1 MASDDAPHATPAAD
15 PVEPRASGTDRA
27 PNGDPGDARAR
38 REAEAFER
46 LRREV
51 DLLAT
56 ALGDAIRELEGPRT
70 FELVERVRDLTKRR
84 RRGAPVDAELRGL
97 LADLHH
103 ADAEKLLRAFTL
115 YFQLVNLAEE
125 RHRVRVVRL
134 RAAAATPDAPRGESV
149 AAAVKAL
156 RDQGWTAAEARR
168 FVADLDVQLTLTA
181 HPTEVKRATA
191 RAALERVA
199 VALRTLAGDEL
210 APQERATWRAQLAA
224 EVATLWQ
231 TRELALERP
240 TVRDEV
246 EGALYYVRRSLL
258 DAVPRLMLDLEDAL
272 GTYFGDARAGG
283 AAGDEEP
290 FGPVLRFRSWIGG
303 DRDGNPHVTPD
314 VTADT
319 YRLHAALALD
329 AHLADAADLRQ
340 RLSHVEPRV
349 ALTGPFR
356 AALAERE
363 AEGGPVDAHA
373 DEPFRRWTALL
384 ARDLERERAARGP
397 GYPGGAA
404 GHRGD
409 LALLEQ
415 ALVRG
420 QGARAAQVF
429 VRPVRYRAQAT
440 GFHLAALD
448 LREHSAVHER
458 AVAEL
463 LAHGRVDDEYAAR
476 DEAARVAVLA
486 RELEDP
492 RPLAAPDAPL
502 GDDARRALDALQVV
516 RDAQR
521 RYGAEAFGN
530 YVVSMSEGASDVLEV
545 LVLAKQAGV
554 PDVDVT
560 PLFETEDDLRAA
572 PGVLTALL
580 EVPAY
585 AAHVRRRGVQEVM
598 IGYSDSNKDAGF
610 LAANWALYEAQEG
623 LAAAARAAGVPLRL
637 FHGRGTSIGR
647 GGGPSGQAIL
657 AQPPG
662 SLGGRMRL
670 TEQGEA
676 LAERYADPAL
686 AHRHLEQ
693 VVHAVLLASA
703 RDARPFEPVPEPF
716 RTAMAQAARVARRAY
731 RELLEADGFLDF
743 FHTVT
748 PIEEIARLR
757 VGSRPA
763 RRAGDRSLANL
774 RAIPWVF
781 SWTQCRANLPGWYGL
796 GSGLATLEPDLVRRM
811 AERWPFFATVLDFA
825 RMSLAKSDLGVF
837 EAYLELVPE
846 PERSRFGGRIAEEHA
861 RSLEVLRVAS
871 GRAEVLEP
879 DATLRRAIDLRN
891 PYVDPLSFLQVD
903 LLRRLRGLSPE
914 SPDRADL
921 EDAVLVSLLGIS
933 AGMRTTG

>member
-1 MASDDAPHATPAAD
+1 MAEGGGAHAA
-15 PVEPRASGTDRA
+15 
-27 PNGDPGDARAR
+27 

-56 ALGDAIRELEGPRT
+56 TLGDAVRELEGERV
-70 FELVERVRDLTKRR
+70 FELVERVRNLTKRR
-84 RRGAPVDAELRGL
+84 RRGAPVDGELQEL
-97 LADLHH
+97 LGSLHH
-103 ADAEKLLRAFTL
+103 GDAEKVLRAFTL

-125 RHRVRVVRL
+125 LHRVRVVRL
-134 RAAAATPDAPRGESV
+134 RGGAATDEAPRGESV
-149 AAAVKAL
+149 AAAVKRL
-156 RDQGWTAAEARR
+156 RDDGWTKAEARR
-168 FVADLDVQLTLTA
+168 FVAGLDVQLTLTA

-191 RAALERVA
+191 RAALERVGA
-199 VALRTLAGDEL
+199 VVRALGEPDL
-210 APQERATWRAQLAA
+210 APAERAAGRAQLEA

-231 TRELALERP
+231 TRELAHERP

-258 DAVPRLMLDLEDAL
+258 PALPRLMGDLEHAL
-272 GTYFGDARAGG
+272 ETYFGDG
-283 AAGDEEP
+283 AAGPSAVARAEP
-290 FGPVLRFRSWIGG
+290 PLPPVLRFRSWIGG
-303 DRDGNPHVTPD
+303 DRDGNPN
-314 VTADT
+314 VTADVT
-319 YRLHAALALD
+319 DATFHRHAEIALE
-329 AHLADAADLRQ
+329 AHADDVADLAA
-340 RLSHVEPRV
+340 RLSHWEPRV
-349 ALTGPFR
+349 ALTGAFR
-356 AALAERE
+356 RALAERD
-363 AEGGPVDAHA
+363 AADPVDAPRE
-373 DEPFRRWTALL
+373 EPFRRWL
-384 ARDLERERAARGP
+384 AHVGRDLERARAADRRDARDDARSGGDP
-397 GYPGGAA
+397 AVAAGAA
-404 GHRGD
+404 GYPED
-409 LALLEQ
+409 LEVLEAALANGL
-415 ALVRG
+415 
-420 QGARAAQVF
+420 GARAASAF

-440 GFHLAALD
+440 GFHLAPLD
-448 LREHSAVHER
+448 LREHSRVHEH
-458 AVAEL
+458 AVADL
-463 LAHGRVDDEYAAR
+463 LQRAWVVDDYAALP
-476 DEAARVAVLA
+476 EEERVRVLLGV
-486 RELEDP
+486 LEEP

-502 GDDARRALDALQVV
+502 GPEARRTLDALGSV
-516 RDAQR
+516 RRAR
-521 RYGAEAFGN
+521 RRLGPAAFGS

-572 PGVLTALL
+572 PGVVRALL
-580 EVPAY
+580 ELPAY
-585 AAHVRRRGVQEVM
+585 AAHVARRGVQEVM

-623 LAAAARAAGVPLRL
+623 LAAVTRAAGVPLRL

-647 GGGPSGQAIL
+647 GGGPTGRAIL

-676 LAERYADPAL
+676 LAERYADPDL

-693 VVHAVLLASA
+693 LVHAFLLASA
-703 RDARPFEPVPEPF
+703 RDARPFEPLPDAF
-716 RTAMAQAARVARRAY
+716 RAAMGEASTAARAAY
-731 RELLEADGFLDF
+731 RDLLEADGFLDF
-743 FHTVT
+743 FHAVT

-763 RRAGDRSLANL
+763 RRAGDRSLGNL

-781 SWTQCRANLPGWYGL
+781 AWTQCRANLPGWYGL
-796 GSGLATLEPDLVRRM
+796 GTGLAVLDPDLVRRM
-811 AERWPFFATVLDFA
+811 TREWPFFATVLDLA

-837 EAYLELVPE
+837 ASYLELVPE
-846 PERSRFGGRIAEEHA
+846 PLRARFGARVRAEHA
-861 RSLEVLRVAS
+861 RSLEALRVAF
-871 GRAEVLEP
+871 GGVDGVEA

-903 LLRRLRGLSPE
+903 LLRRLRSLPE
-914 SPDRADL
+914 ESVDRPAL